1 MPFEVTWLDP
11 EIIILSEVREKQV
24 LYDVLHIESKDND
37 TNGFI

>member
-1 MPFEVTWLDP
+1 MPFEAPWMDP

-37 TNGFI
+37 TNDFM